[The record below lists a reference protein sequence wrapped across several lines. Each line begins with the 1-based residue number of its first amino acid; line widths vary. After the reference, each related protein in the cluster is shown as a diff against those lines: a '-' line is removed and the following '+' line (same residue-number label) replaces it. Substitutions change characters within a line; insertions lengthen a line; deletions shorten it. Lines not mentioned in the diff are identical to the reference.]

1 MERKAG
7 MSAGRTMLP
16 WRRLREESPGLF
28 EGLLVWQQ
36 PSAFADAVTFSWQIR
51 QEAAECQQQVR
62 LVDAFAGA
70 WTAEAKE
77 QQWLLQQMQAC
88 VAPGCTAVSQIT
100 DTGLAAAAKQA
111 AEEEKERIRELLRL
125 KAKQEGVEP
134 RQPSS
139 TVCKQTEQHAACHVA
154 HSIMQ
159 SRQSSTVHSRA
170 AQSMQSRAERSC
182 SGPAECEEPDCLA
195 GVHGL
200 RMGRLAPPAWQSG
213 ASQRAGLGC
222 RLP

>member
-16 WRRLREESPGLF
+16 WRRLRAESPGLF

-51 QEAAECQQQVR
+51 QEATECQQQVR

-100 DTGLAAAAKQA
+100 DTGMAAAAKQA
-111 AEEEKERIRELLRL
+111 AEEEKERIRELLRM
-125 KAKQEGVEP
+125 KARLQGVEP

-139 TVCKQTEQHAACHVA
+139 TVCKQTEQNSACHVA
-154 HSIMQ
+154 HSIMK
-159 SRQSSTVHSRA
+159 SRHSSTVQSRTV
-170 AQSMQSRAERSC
+170 QSMQSRNRRTQET
-182 SGPAECEEPDCLA
+182 
-195 GVHGL
+195 V
-200 RMGRLAPPAWQSG
+200 
-213 ASQRAGLGC
+213 
-222 RLP
+222 

>member
-16 WRRLREESPGLF
+16 WRRLRAESPGLF

-100 DTGLAAAAKQA
+100 DTGMAAAAKQA
-111 AEEEKERIRELLRL
+111 AEEEKERIRELLRM
-125 KAKQEGVEP
+125 KARLQGVEP

-154 HSIMQ
+154 HSIMH

>member
-100 DTGLAAAAKQA
+100 DTGLAAPADPQPNAKS
-111 AEEEKERIRELLRL
+111 KSV
-125 KAKQEGVEP
+125 G
-134 RQPSS
+134 SS
-139 TVCKQTEQHAACHVA
+139 TASVSSPKAYDILLLPQT
-154 HSIMQ
+154 
-159 SRQSSTVHSRA
+159 
-170 AQSMQSRAERSC
+170 
-182 SGPAECEEPDCLA
+182 L
-195 GVHGL
+195 L
-200 RMGRLAPPAWQSG
+200 
-213 ASQRAGLGC
+213 
-222 RLP
+222 LPTL

>member
-7 MSAGRTMLP
+7 TSAGRVMLP
-16 WRRLREESPGLF
+16 WRKLRQEQPGLF

-36 PSAFADAVTFSWQIR
+36 PSAFADAVTFAWQIR
-51 QEAAECQQQVR
+51 QEAAEYEQAVR
-62 LVDAFAGA
+62 LIDAFAGG
-70 WTAEAKE
+70 WTAESKE
-77 QQWLLQQMQAC
+77 SMWLLQQMQAF

-100 DTGLAAAAKQA
+100 DTGMAAAAKQA
-111 AEEEKERIRELLRL
+111 AEEEKERIRELLRM
-125 KAKQEGVEP
+125 KARLQGVEP

-200 RMGRLAPPAWQSG
+200 RMGRLAPREWQSG